1 MIRTTL
7 PLSERILRRYTF
19 GFFAGFLVLSLL
31 EIFVSYA
38 LKNDYRYPAL
48 DVTYF
53 AVQWSI
59 WTLLSPIIVH
69 LAFRYPL
76 SRYRLIRWVGIHLLL
91 GVLFLSL
98 EFLIEIPTAR
108 LVKTWLCNR
117 PIDPIAQYMA
127 QYMTR
132 FNFFLLTYLFVVV
145 CINVYLY
152 VVRYHPA
159 TIDQQEVEL
168 RAEQLRTQL
177 ADAHLQALKMQIDPH
192 FLFNTHN
199 AITGLM
205 LVGDNDRAI
214 QMINGLS
221 NLLLALLDRRD
232 LQLVTVSEEMELSR
246 MYLAIQQI
254 RFGDRLRLTIEEA
267 AETQWCL
274 VPHFILQPLIENAI
288 VHGVEASLGDKSIHV
303 TAQLLDE
310 QLALT
315 IVNSYNP
322 LTKGRSGM
330 GIGLTNTRQRLNQ
343 LYGDQ
348 STLEFEAGLT
358 HVTVRVTIPIQRAP
372 EPISIGSE
380 YVMA

>member
-1 MIRTTL
+1 MTRTTL

-19 GFFAGFLVLSLL
+19 GFFAGFLILSLL

-76 SRYRLIRWVGIHLLL
+76 SRYRLVRWAGIHLLL

-108 LVKTWLCNR
+108 LVKTWLCHR
-117 PIDPIAQYMA
+117 PTDTIAQYLA
-127 QYMTR
+127 EYMTR
-132 FNFFLLTYLFVVV
+132 FNFFLLIYLFVVV

-152 VVRYHPA
+152 VVRYHQA
-159 TIDQQEVEL
+159 TINRQEVEL
-168 RAEQLRTQL
+168 KAEQLRTQL
-177 ADAHLQALKMQIDPH
+177 ADAQLQALKMQLDPH

-221 NLLLALLDRRD
+221 NLLRILLDRRD
-232 LQLVTVSEEMELSR
+232 QQLVSVSDELELSR

-254 RFGDRLRLTIEEA
+254 RFRDRLRLTIEEA
-267 AETQWCL
+267 SETRSCL
-274 VPHFILQPLIENAI
+274 VPHFILQPLIENSI
-288 VHGVEASLGDKSIHV
+288 VHGVEASLGDKYIHV
-303 TAQLLDE
+303 TTQLLDDH
-310 QLALT
+310 LTLT

-322 LTKGRSGM
+322 LMKGRRGT
-330 GIGLTNTRQRLNQ
+330 GIGLTNTRERLKH

-348 STLEFEAGLT
+348 ATLDFSAGSTY
-358 HVTVRVTIPIQRAP
+358 VTVQVTLPVQQTNQP
-372 EPISIGSE
+372 VSVGPQL
-380 YVMA
+380 VTV